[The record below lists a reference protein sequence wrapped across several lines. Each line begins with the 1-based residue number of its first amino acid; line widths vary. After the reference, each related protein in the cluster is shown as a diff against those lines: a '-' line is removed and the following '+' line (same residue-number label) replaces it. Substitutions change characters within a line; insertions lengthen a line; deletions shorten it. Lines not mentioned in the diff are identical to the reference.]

1 MYVVVKNFNFFLKK
15 ILPLILIRKFNRY
28 FGGGI
33 VFDDAGSTWDESALL
48 CIGYSADDILKRV
61 LDATLTVKCG
71 DALFE
76 RDSVLFYNVDFVWP
90 GLSGLMW
97 AAALAGGRLN
107 VLDFGGALGSS
118 YFQHRIILSTL
129 SNVRWNVVEQAH
141 YVEAGR
147 THIQDD
153 VLRFYYSIDECL
165 AENKPNVILLSSV
178 LQYLESPFDVI
189 KKLPF
194 IGASILIIDR
204 TPFSKLAQDKLLI
217 QRVPPSIYKASYPM
231 WVFSESAFLN
241 KINQDWCSI
250 GNINCPE
257 GTVYSNKGFEFS
269 FQGMLLQRRES

>member
-1 MYVVVKNFNFFLKK
+1 MKSHNKFFKK
-15 ILPLILIRKFNRY
+15 FLPPVLIRKFNRY

-33 VFDDAGSTWDESALL
+33 VFDDAGSAWDDAALL
-48 CIGYSADDILKRV
+48 CTGYNADDILKKT
-61 LDATLTVKCG
+61 LDATLTVKRG

-76 RDSVLFYNVDFVWP
+76 RDSVLFYNVDFNWP

-97 AAALAGGRLN
+97 AAALAGGKLN

-118 YFQHRIILSTL
+118 YFQHLVILNTI

-165 AENKPNVILLSSV
+165 IENKPNVIILSSV
-178 LQYLESPFDVI
+178 LQYLEFPFDVI
-189 KKLPF
+189 RKLPF

-204 TPFSKLAQDKLLI
+204 TPFSNTTQDRIFI
-217 QRVPPSIYKASYPM
+217 QRVPPSIYNASYPM
-231 WVFSESAFLN
+231 WVFSASAFMN
-241 KINQDWCSI
+241 IINQDWCSLGTI
-250 GNINCPE
+250 RCPE

-269 FQGMLLQRRES
+269 FQGMLLQLRES